1 MSFLDVPGVKPAA
14 LDASVRDKIND
25 AASVTRGALNATIV
39 SQTTGPIA
47 AAVDPLNEVH
57 APAVISLIGGQPDE
71 TLTVTNCT
79 ATADTVNKRF
89 GVQSWK
95 LTMAAAV
102 TATAKLTALT
112 GGGAI
117 NEPISGVGLMIYVP
131 DVTKVTGLTVQ
142 LYTGVADTDFY
153 NFNITGLRLGLA
165 GNLKTGWNIV
175 RWTPSHKT
183 ITGTPL
189 AFGNIDHVR
198 VVVVTNAATDVS
210 VQQLF
215 VQRRPKASVLFIH
228 DGGYTLWD
236 QSPGYFDLRDR
247 KVPVTWSVD
256 TGLIGDENHV
266 TDARLR
272 EIGAENRNS
281 IGFHGYD
288 GTLTATMTAAQCQAH
303 TMKAIKWLAVRG
315 YTGRIWRSAW
325 LQNSAPQAESTND
338 MVLVN
343 PMFGTEGQ
351 ERIQSWPFHDR
362 YGVARIAIQGKTEAQ
377 IDSIFDELKANH
389 GVAVLYTH
397 RVRDG
402 FVADITPAMWT
413 YFLAKYDAGVAEGW
427 LEAVTLEMLLESS
440 GVRIRQGMG
449 GAWAAEWP
457 NVDGTVTL
465 KQLP

>member
-1 MSFLDVPGVKPAA
+1 M
-14 LDASVRDKIND
+14 ASSIYEKVLTDRTIEGFI
-25 AASVTRGALNATIV
+25 APVVAS
-39 SQTTGPIA
+39 
-47 AAVDPLNEVH
+47 VDPLKEVH

-89 GVQSWK
+89 GVQAWK
-95 LTMAAAV
+95 LTTV
-102 TATAKLTALT
+102 GPIGDTATAKLPVLT

-117 NEPISGVGLMIYVP
+117 NEPISGVGVMIYVP
-131 DVTKVTGLTVQ
+131 DATKITGLTVQ

-153 NFNITGLRLGLA
+153 NFNISGLRLGLA
-165 GNLKTGWNIV
+165 GNLKTGWNVV

-183 ITGTPL
+183 ITGSPL
-189 AFGNIDHVR
+189 AFGNVHHAR
-198 VVVVTNAATDVS
+198 VVVVTNAPTNVTI
-210 VQQLF
+210 QQLYI
-215 VQRRPKASVLFIH
+215 QTRPKASILFIH
-228 DGGYTLWD
+228 DGGYSHFD
-236 QSPGYFDLRDR
+236 SSPGYRDLRDR

-256 TGLIGDENHV
+256 TGLIGDSTHV

-272 EIGAENRNS
+272 EISKENRNS
-281 IGFHGYD
+281 IGFHGWD
-288 GTLTATMTAAQCQAH
+288 ASDTTVMTAAQVQAH
-303 TMKAIKWLAVRG
+303 TMQAIKWLAVRG

-325 LQNSAPQAESTND
+325 LQNSAPQAEATND

-351 ERIQSWPFHDR
+351 ERVQSWPFHDR
-362 YGVARIAIQGKTEAQ
+362 YGVSRIAIQGKTEAG
-377 IDSIFDELKANH
+377 IDAIFDELKANH

-413 YFLAKYDAGVAEGW
+413 YFLAKYDQGVAEGW

-440 GVRIRQGMG
+440 GVKIRQGMG